1 MGISPTCQTSTG
13 PSSGST
19 ATALCEGWA
28 IQKCVGIINIRE
40 DINFKLDPISLMI
53 VIPMVFKTI
62 AITDLRKVDMTEQD
76 MRLNNAIEMQLK
88 YEVQEMIAEAENQLT
103 GHAMQCTRLRV
114 QYTYESQELNSARF
128 GNNFMESVS
137 DAGEILLFKRKLLSQ
152 TDEKHKLKVLDVT
165 GVGAAVKNFIEKDEK
180 KALKFVIYKAIEK
193 AYNTL
198 LDSR

>member
-1 MGISPTCQTSTG
+1 MHTSTRACPATHGRNSTWVTWLLQHLVLHYKVGISPTCQTSTG

-62 AITDLRKVDMTEQD
+62 AITDLRKVDLAEQD
-76 MRLNNAIEMQLK
+76 MGLNNAIEMQLK
-88 YEVQEMIAEAENQLT
+88 YEVEEMIAEAENQLT

-128 GNNFMESVS
+128 RNNFMSLFAMLGRYYYSRENCSVRQMRRIS
-137 DAGEILLFKRKLLSQ
+137 
-152 TDEKHKLKVLDVT
+152 
-165 GVGAAVKNFIEKDEK
+165 
-180 KALKFVIYKAIEK
+180 
-193 AYNTL
+193 
-198 LDSR
+198 